1 MGFVVVVLGACVST
15 GLVVVGVV
23 DGLVVVVGARGSMVI
38 VVGTSGSTV
47 IVVGAVDGLV
57 VVVVGDCVPTGFVVV
72 GVRVSTGFV
81 VGVVVVGVV
90 VVGAVVVGA
99 VVVGVVDGLVVV
111 VDGCVSAGSVE
122 VDIRMPPSGDRVQV
136 PFSGHRFACS
146 SCTVSPSCMCQ
157 LDSSEGSELEG
168 STHHLYH
175 W

>member
-1 MGFVVVVLGACVST
+1 
-15 GLVVVGVV
+15 VGVVV
-23 DGLVVVVGARGSMVI
+23 DGLVVIVGGACGSMVI

-47 IVVGAVDGLV
+47 IVVGVVDGLV
-57 VVVVGDCVPTGFVVV
+57 VVGVGGACVPTGFVVV
-72 GVRVSTGFV
+72 GVCVSTGFV
-81 VGVVVVGVV
+81 VLVGVVGVV
-90 VVGAVVVGA
+90 VGV
-99 VVVGVVDGLVVV
+99 VVDGLVVV
-111 VDGCVSAGSVE
+111 GVGGGCLSAGSVE
-122 VDIRMPPSGDRVQV
+122 VDIRMPPSGDSVQV

>member
-1 MGFVVVVLGACVST
+1 
-15 GLVVVGVV
+15 
-23 DGLVVVVGARGSMVI
+23 MVI

-47 IVVGAVDGLV
+47 IVVGVVDGLV
-57 VVVVGDCVPTGFVVV
+57 VVGVGGACVPTGFVVV
-72 GVRVSTGFV
+72 GACVSTGFV
-81 VGVVVVGVV
+81 VLVGVVGV
-90 VVGAVVVGA
+90 
-99 VVVGVVDGLVVV
+99 VVDGLVVV
-111 VDGCVSAGSVE
+111 GVGGGCLSAGSVE
-122 VDIRMPPSGDRVQV
+122 VDIRMPPSGDSVQV